1 MDREVLITVSGVLF
15 TGEDAKEKDNVDIIS
30 PGQYYLRNGKHYLLY
45 EEMMEEYP
53 EPVKNIIKISP
64 DHVSLRKNGIIS
76 TEMRFEEGKHTQSHY
91 STPFGVLALGIHTN
105 RIQMEESGGEVNL
118 DIEYGLEINY
128 EHASENRLHVRVQP
142 KCADGSFSLR
152 S

>member
-15 TGEDAKEKDNVDIIS
+15 TGEGEKEKDNVDIIS

-45 EEMMEEYP
+45 EEMVEEYP
-53 EPVKNIIKISP
+53 EPVKNILKIAP

-76 TEMRFEEGKHTQSHY
+76 TEMRFEEGKDTQSHY
-91 STPFGVLALGIHTN
+91 STPFGVLALGIHTS
-105 RIQMEESGGEVNL
+105 RIHMEESGDEMNL

-128 EHASENRLHVRVQP
+128 EHSSDNRLHVRVQP
-142 KCADGSFSLR
+142 QCPESGFSLR